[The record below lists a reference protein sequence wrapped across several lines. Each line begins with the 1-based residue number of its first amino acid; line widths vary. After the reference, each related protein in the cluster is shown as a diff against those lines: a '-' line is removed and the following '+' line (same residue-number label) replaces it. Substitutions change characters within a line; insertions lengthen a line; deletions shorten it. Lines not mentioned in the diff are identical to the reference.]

1 MLTLSLSSMELTCR
15 RFPASF
21 HTCKP
26 VANAVGGADQRD
38 LIDQGIGHGFDCLCL
53 AASEEGILDADC
65 MGFVAEALCVVVVE
79 IFLARTHAAHIE
91 RQVLLDWQSC
101 LLDVVA
107 HGYWYEWTNV
117 VCCQAPPIAGLGEAG
132 IEVRLEQLEA
142 LRVHEYRNHAIRYL
156 GGIADAR
163 RRYARRI
170 DLHPLIAVQD
180 ERTPK
185 LAAAL
190 KAARKIRDEAL
201 TRPRPGRIQS

>member
-1 MLTLSLSSMELTCR
+1 MLPGSS
-15 RFPASF
+15 
-21 HTCKP
+21 
-26 VANAVGGADQRD
+26 D
-38 LIDQGIGHGFDCLCL
+38 
-53 AASEEGILDADC
+53 
-65 MGFVAEALCVVVVE
+65 
-79 IFLARTHAAHIE
+79 
-91 RQVLLDWQSC
+91 
-101 LLDVVA
+101 
-107 HGYWYEWTNV
+107 
-117 VCCQAPPIAGLGEAG
+117 AGLGEAG
-132 IEVRLEQLEA
+132 IEVRFEQLEA
-142 LRVHEYRNHAIRYL
+142 LRVHEYRNYAIRYL